1 MNSDQG
7 HCAGKFLSAY
17 AEGDVENIKRVA
29 QSSTVSNLD
38 HTVSNAVH
46 FLITVVHFLILH
58 RQEQLFLTIL
68 SCKCIK
74 FQLFGWLL
82 CLGL

>member
-7 HCAGKFLSAY
+7 RCAGKFLSAY

-38 HTVSNAVH
+38 HTVSNAVP
-46 FLITVVHFLILH
+46 
-58 RQEQLFLTIL
+58 E
-68 SCKCIK
+68 SEC
-74 FQLFGWLL
+74 
-82 CLGL
+82 